1 MGTELFGDDPVT
13 TGTLVK
19 GRECGVLFTKSGST
33 TNTVDFGRENT
44 AGRLLAPT
52 PCFDDPAIHFFR
64 ESQHIPGCST
74 HTSWDRV
81 NRMEPRCAPATAE
94 APGAQF
100 AFGVTPRK
108 DAATENRFRHI
119 DYSAEHPT
127 SHQIGAAPTQSR
139 SHFGPQGARD
149 PLFRIW
155 ASRKENRPCQT
166 PKRHLL
172 PEEEPL
178 QESRSRR
185 HSKNPNLCIKRSPSP
200 RPLTLV
206 PPDRLM
212 RSNSVRR

>member
-81 NRMEPRCAPATAE
+81 NRMEPRCTPATAE

-119 DYSAEHPT
+119 DYSTEHPA
-127 SHQIGAAPTQSR
+127 SHQIAAAPTQSR
-139 SHFGPQGARD
+139 SHFGPQRTRD

-155 ASRKENRPCQT
+155 ASRKENTPPPNAQT
-166 PKRHLL
+166 TPSTQRRTT
-172 PEEEPL
+172 PGVSFAAPL
-178 QESRSRR
+178 KKPQPL
-185 HSKNPNLCIKRSPSP
+185 HQTFTVPSP
-200 RPLTLV
+200 ADARS
-206 PPDRLM
+206 PDRLM
-212 RSNSVRR
+212 